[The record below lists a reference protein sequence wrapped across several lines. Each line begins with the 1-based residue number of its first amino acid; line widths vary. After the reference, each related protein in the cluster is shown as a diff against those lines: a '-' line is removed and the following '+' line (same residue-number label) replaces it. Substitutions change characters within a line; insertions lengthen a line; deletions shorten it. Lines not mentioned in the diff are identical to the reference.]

1 MGRTVPTF
9 RMLLDSIIMELGD
22 FRRAL
27 RRRDRQVF
35 DRIMDMARE
44 HASASTV
51 AAAVDPMDTIVLSI
65 LIEPVTKGRGTGS
78 LEAQPVREL

>member
-1 MGRTVPTF
+1 MGRTVPSF

-27 RRRDRQVF
+27 RQRDRQVF

-51 AAAVDPMDTIVLSI
+51 AAAIDPMDTIVLSI
-65 LIEPVTKGRGTGS
+65 LIEQQKQIDDLKEENDAP
-78 LEAQPVREL
+78 PP

>member
-1 MGRTVPTF
+1 MGRTVPSF
-9 RMLLDSIIMELGD
+9 RMLLDSIIMELGN

-27 RRRDRQVF
+27 RRNDQEVF

-51 AAAVDPMDTIVLSI
+51 AAALDPMDTIVLSV
-65 LIEPVTKGRGTGS
+65 LIEQQKQIDDLKEDSHAPS
-78 LEAQPVREL
+78 P

>member
-1 MGRTVPTF
+1 MGRTVPSF
-9 RMLLDSIIMELGD
+9 RMLLDSIIMDLGN

-27 RRRDRQVF
+27 RRRDREVF

-51 AAAVDPMDTIVLSI
+51 AAAIDPMDTIVLSI
-65 LIEPVTKGRGTGS
+65 LIEQQKQIDDLKEENDAP
-78 LEAQPVREL
+78 PP

>member
-27 RRRDRQVF
+27 RRRDQQVF

-65 LIEPVTKGRGTGS
+65 LIEQQKQIDDLKEDSDAPS
-78 LEAQPVREL
+78 P

>member
-1 MGRTVPTF
+1 MGRTVPSF

-22 FRRAL
+22 FKRAL
-27 RRRDRQVF
+27 RRRDQQVF

-65 LIEPVTKGRGTGS
+65 LIEQQKQIDDLKEDSDAPS
-78 LEAQPVREL
+78 P

>member
-1 MGRTVPTF
+1 MGRTVPSF
-9 RMLLDSIIMELGD
+9 RMLLDSIIMELGN

-27 RRRDRQVF
+27 RRHDQEVF

-44 HASASTV
+44 HTSASTV

-65 LIEPVTKGRGTGS
+65 LIEQQK
-78 LEAQPVREL
+78 QIDELKEDSHAPST

>member
-1 MGRTVPTF
+1 MGRTVPSF

-27 RRRDRQVF
+27 RRHDQQVF

-65 LIEPVTKGRGTGS
+65 LIEQQKQIDDLKEDSDAPS
-78 LEAQPVREL
+78 P

>member
-1 MGRTVPTF
+1 MGRTVPSF

-27 RRRDRQVF
+27 RRSDQEVF
-35 DRIMDMARE
+35 DHIMDMARE

-51 AAAVDPMDTIVLSI
+51 AAAIDPMDTIVLSI
-65 LIEPVTKGRGTGS
+65 LIEQQKQIDDLKEENDAP
-78 LEAQPVREL
+78 PP

>member
-1 MGRTVPTF
+1 MGRTVPSF

-22 FRRAL
+22 FKRAL
-27 RRRDRQVF
+27 RQRDQEVF

-51 AAAVDPMDTIVLSI
+51 AAAIDPMDTIVLSI
-65 LIEPVTKGRGTGS
+65 LIEQQKQIDDLKEDSDAPS
-78 LEAQPVREL
+78 P

>member
-1 MGRTVPTF
+1 MGRTVPSF

-27 RRRDRQVF
+27 RRRDREVF

-51 AAAVDPMDTIVLSI
+51 AASIDPMDTIVLSI
-65 LIEPVTKGRGTGS
+65 LIEQQKQIDDLKEDSDAP
-78 LEAQPVREL
+78 PP

>member
-1 MGRTVPTF
+1 MGRTVPSF

-27 RRRDRQVF
+27 RRRDQQVF

-65 LIEPVTKGRGTGS
+65 LIEQQKQIDDLKEDSHAPS
-78 LEAQPVREL
+78 P

>member
-1 MGRTVPTF
+1 MGRTVPSF

-22 FRRAL
+22 FKRAL
-27 RRRDRQVF
+27 RRRDQQVF

-65 LIEPVTKGRGTGS
+65 LIEQQKQIDDLKEDSDAPST
-78 LEAQPVREL
+78 

>member
-1 MGRTVPTF
+1 MGRTVPSF

-27 RRRDRQVF
+27 RRRDQEVF

-51 AAAVDPMDTIVLSI
+51 AAAIDPMDIIVLSI
-65 LIEPVTKGRGTGS
+65 LIEQQKQIDD
-78 LEAQPVREL
+78 LEEDSDALSP

>member
-1 MGRTVPTF
+1 MGRTVPSF
-9 RMLLDSIIMELGD
+9 RMLLDSIIMELGN

-27 RRRDRQVF
+27 RQRDRQVF

-51 AAAVDPMDTIVLSI
+51 AAAIDPMDTIVLSI
-65 LIEPVTKGRGTGS
+65 LIEQQKQIDDLQEENNAPS
-78 LEAQPVREL
+78 P

>member
-1 MGRTVPTF
+1 MGRTVPSF

-27 RRRDRQVF
+27 RQRDRQVF

-51 AAAVDPMDTIVLSI
+51 AAAIDPMDTIVLSI
-65 LIEPVTKGRGTGS
+65 LIEQQKQIDN
-78 LEAQPVREL
+78 LEEDRDAPSP

>member
-1 MGRTVPTF
+1 MGRTVPSF

-35 DRIMDMARE
+35 DRVMDMARE

-51 AAAVDPMDTIVLSI
+51 AASIDSMDTIVLSI
-65 LIEPVTKGRGTGS
+65 LIEQQKQIDDLKEDSDAPS
-78 LEAQPVREL
+78 P

>member
-1 MGRTVPTF
+1 MGRTVPSF
-9 RMLLDSIIMELGD
+9 RMLLDSIIMELGN

-27 RRRDRQVF
+27 RRRDQLVF

-51 AAAVDPMDTIVLSI
+51 AAVIDPMDTIVLSI
-65 LIEPVTKGRGTGS
+65 LIEQQKQIDDLKEENDATSP
-78 LEAQPVREL
+78 

>member
-1 MGRTVPTF
+1 MGRTVPSF

-22 FRRAL
+22 FKRAL
-27 RRRDRQVF
+27 RRHDQQVF

-44 HASASTV
+44 HTSASTV

-65 LIEPVTKGRGTGS
+65 LIEQQKQIDDLKEDSHAPS
-78 LEAQPVREL
+78 P

>member
-1 MGRTVPTF
+1 MGRTVPSF

-22 FRRAL
+22 FKRAL
-27 RRRDRQVF
+27 RRHDQEVF

-65 LIEPVTKGRGTGS
+65 LIEQQKQIDDLKEDSDAPS
-78 LEAQPVREL
+78 P

>member
-1 MGRTVPTF
+1 MGRTVPSF
-9 RMLLDSIIMELGD
+9 RMLLDSIIMELGN

-27 RRRDRQVF
+27 RQRDRQVF

-51 AAAVDPMDTIVLSI
+51 AAAIDPMDTIVLSI
-65 LIEPVTKGRGTGS
+65 LIEQQKQIDDLQEENDAPS
-78 LEAQPVREL
+78 P

>member
-1 MGRTVPTF
+1 VPSF

-35 DRIMDMARE
+35 DHIMDMARE

-51 AAAVDPMDTIVLSI
+51 AAAIDPMDTIVLSI
-65 LIEPVTKGRGTGS
+65 LIEQQKQIDDLKEDSDAPS
-78 LEAQPVREL
+78 P

>member
-1 MGRTVPTF
+1 MGRTVPSF
-9 RMLLDSIIMELGD
+9 RMLLDSIIMELGN

-27 RRRDRQVF
+27 RQRDRQVF

-51 AAAVDPMDTIVLSI
+51 AASIDPMDTIVLSI
-65 LIEPVTKGRGTGS
+65 LIEQQKQIDDLKEDSDAPS
-78 LEAQPVREL
+78 P

>member
-1 MGRTVPTF
+1 MGRTVPSF
-9 RMLLDSIIMELGD
+9 RMLLDSITMELGN

-27 RRRDRQVF
+27 RRHDQKVF

-51 AAAVDPMDTIVLSI
+51 AASIDPMDTVVLSI
-65 LIEPVTKGRGTGS
+65 LIEQQKQIDDLKEGRN
-78 LEAQPVREL
+78 APPP

>member
-1 MGRTVPTF
+1 MGRTVPSF
-9 RMLLDSIIMELGD
+9 RMLLDSITMELGD

-27 RRRDRQVF
+27 RRRDQQVF

-51 AAAVDPMDTIVLSI
+51 AASIDPMDTIVLSI
-65 LIEPVTKGRGTGS
+65 LIEQQKQIDD
-78 LEAQPVREL
+78 LEEEKHAPSP

>member
-1 MGRTVPTF
+1 
-9 RMLLDSIIMELGD
+9 MLLDSIIMELGD
-22 FRRAL
+22 FKRAL
-27 RRRDRQVF
+27 RRHDQQVF

-65 LIEPVTKGRGTGS
+65 LIEQQKQIDDLKEDSHAPS
-78 LEAQPVREL
+78 P

>member
-1 MGRTVPTF
+1 MGRTVPSF

-22 FRRAL
+22 FKRAL
-27 RRRDRQVF
+27 RRRDQQVF

-65 LIEPVTKGRGTGS
+65 LIEQQKQIDDLKEDSDAP
-78 LEAQPVREL
+78 PP

>member
-1 MGRTVPTF
+1 MGRTVPSF

-27 RRRDRQVF
+27 RQRDRQVF
-35 DRIMDMARE
+35 DHIMDMARE

-51 AAAVDPMDTIVLSI
+51 AAAIDPMDTIVLSI
-65 LIEPVTKGRGTGS
+65 LIEQQKQIDDLKEDSDAPS
-78 LEAQPVREL
+78 P

>member
-1 MGRTVPTF
+1 MGRTVPSF

-27 RRRDRQVF
+27 RQRDRQVF

-51 AAAVDPMDTIVLSI
+51 AAAIDPMDTIVLSI
-65 LIEPVTKGRGTGS
+65 LIEQQKQIDDLKENSDAPS
-78 LEAQPVREL
+78 P

>member
-1 MGRTVPTF
+1 MGRTVPSF

-22 FRRAL
+22 FKRAL
-27 RRRDRQVF
+27 RRHDQQVF

-65 LIEPVTKGRGTGS
+65 LIEQQKQIDDLKEDSDAP
-78 LEAQPVREL
+78 PP

>member
-1 MGRTVPTF
+1 MGRTVPSF
-9 RMLLDSIIMELGD
+9 RILLDSIIMDLGN

-27 RRRDRQVF
+27 RKHDQKVF

-65 LIEPVTKGRGTGS
+65 LIEQQKQIDDLKEEKHAPS
-78 LEAQPVREL
+78 P

>member
-1 MGRTVPTF
+1 MGRTVPSF
-9 RMLLDSIIMELGD
+9 RMLLDSITIELGN

-27 RRRDRQVF
+27 RRHDQKVF

-51 AAAVDPMDTIVLSI
+51 AASIDPMDTVVLSI
-65 LIEPVTKGRGTGS
+65 LIEQQKQIDDLKEGRN
-78 LEAQPVREL
+78 APPP